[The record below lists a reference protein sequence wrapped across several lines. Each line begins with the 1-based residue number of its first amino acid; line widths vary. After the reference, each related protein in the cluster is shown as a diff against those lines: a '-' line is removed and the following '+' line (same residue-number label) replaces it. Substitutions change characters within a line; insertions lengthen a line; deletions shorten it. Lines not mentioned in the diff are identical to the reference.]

1 MLKSGMPKYSKRQ
14 SYKRQYAAKGKFTR
28 KNQTAAPKAAKA
40 GNKWYSINDEKVFA
54 PRKNGANKV
63 ALRDSIK
70 KGQVLIILAGRF
82 AGKRCVFLKQL
93 DSGLLL
99 VTGPFKINGV
109 PLRRISQAYVIA
121 TSTKVD
127 IKGLVVPEEV
137 NDAYFKKDTSK
148 SHLGRKK
155 ATAFFVRRAG
165 SKKGVV
171 PENKIQNQKQVDS
184 TILAAVKAVPY
195 LSSYLSSR
203 FSLTSGDHPHLMK
216 F

>member
-1 MLKSGMPKYSKRQ
+1 M
-14 SYKRQYAAKGKFTR
+14 
-28 KNQTAAPKAAKA
+28 
-40 GNKWYSINDEKVFA
+40 
-54 PRKNGANKV
+54 
-63 ALRDSIK
+63 
-70 KGQVLIILAGRF
+70 
-82 AGKRCVFLKQL
+82 
-93 DSGLLL
+93 GLLL

-121 TSTKVD
+121 TSTRVD

-155 ATAFFVRRAG
+155 ATAFFVRRPG
-165 SKKGVV
+165 SKKGIV
-171 PENKIQNQKQVDS
+171 PENKIQNQVAS

-203 FSLTSGDHPHLMK
+203 FSLT
-216 F
+216 

>member
-1 MLKSGMPKYSKRQ
+1 MG
-14 SYKRQYAAKGKFTR
+14 
-28 KNQTAAPKAAKA
+28 
-40 GNKWYSINDEKVFA
+40 A
-54 PRKNGANKV
+54 PRKNGANKD

-109 PLRRISQAYVIA
+109 LLRRISQAYVIA

-137 NDAYFKKDTSK
+137 NDAY
-148 SHLGRKK
+148 L
-155 ATAFFVRRAG
+155 RRTPA
-165 SKKGVV
+165 SR
-171 PENKIQNQKQVDS
+171 
-184 TILAAVKAVPY
+184 TLAARRPPPS
-195 LSSYLSSR
+195 LSAA
-203 FSLTSGDHPHLMK
+203 
-216 F
+216 